1 MQRNKNEYIRT
12 RWRMLLMAVL
22 PGLLL
27 IGCDQQPQ
35 QQAPQQK
42 PVRQVSTITVQ
53 TQKVVLTTELP
64 GRTSAFRVAEI
75 RPQVN
80 GLLQKRLFEE
90 GSDVEAGQP
99 LYQIAPASFQA
110 ALDNAEASLTASRGA
125 VQQAQGALK
134 ASLADVERLEVSAD
148 FARKNRQRYEA
159 LFREKATSANQRDQA
174 VSAAKEAESALQAS
188 KARVGSNRE
197 AVAMAQA
204 NILRAEAAVRTARI
218 NLGYTKVA
226 APIAGRVGRSNVT
239 EGAMV
244 TAYQPLALATIQQLD
259 PIYVDVPQST
269 TELLRLKKS
278 LKEGQLN
285 QNGTDQ
291 NNVKLIL
298 EDGTAYAHEG
308 TLQFSDITVDS
319 TTGSV
324 ILRAVF
330 PNPDGML
337 LPGMFVKT
345 VIREGID
352 EKAVL
357 IPQQAVARNPRGYP
371 MAWIVDA
378 ESKAQ
383 VRMLD
388 LDRTVGSSWLISDG
402 LTPGDQVIMEGTQML
417 RPGTVVKAVPFKEA
431 QTQTGPKADAGDQ
444 PRKKSGGD
452 A

>member
-1 MQRNKNEYIRT
+1 
-12 RWRMLLMAVL
+12 MLLMAVL
-22 PGLLL
+22 IGLLL

-64 GRTSAFRVAEI
+64 GRASAFRVAEI

-99 LYQIAPASFQA
+99 LYQIDPASFQA
-110 ALDNAEASLTASRGA
+110 ALDNAEASLTASQGA
-125 VQQAQGALK
+125 VQQAQEALK

-330 PNPDGML
+330 P
-337 LPGMFVKT
+337 T
-345 VIREGID
+345 
-352 EKAVL
+352 
-357 IPQQAVARNPRGYP
+357 
-371 MAWIVDA
+371 
-378 ESKAQ
+378 
-383 VRMLD
+383 
-388 LDRTVGSSWLISDG
+388 RTACFCRVCSS
-402 LTPGDQVIMEGTQML
+402 
-417 RPGTVVKAVPFKEA
+417 RP
-431 QTQTGPKADAGDQ
+431 
-444 PRKKSGGD
+444 
-452 A
+452 